1 MTIVDDQSIEH
12 KRAERYYWLV
22 ELNESMQMVTWI
34 FRYKM
39 AEYFGDADAM
49 EKIKSA
55 PNTAKAQEA
64 MKDIKGFDEKS
75 WNEVRDSVALR
86 KYSEDEEEWKLLRQ
100 IASNKSLTT
109 IFNHRKYKH
118 VFDEFEKGEKTLK
131 VGEK

>member
-1 MTIVDDQSIEH
+1 MIVEWLNLVISHSGAQDPLSIRYEVTIVDDQSIEH
-12 KRAERYYWLV
+12 KSAERYYWLV

-55 PNTAKAQEA
+55 PNTAKAEEA

-75 WNEVRDSVALR
+75 WNEVRNSVALR
-86 KYSEDEEEWKLLRQ
+86 KFSQGEEEWGTSQ
-100 IASNKSLTT
+100 TDI
-109 IFNHRKYKH
+109 IQ
-118 VFDEFEKGEKTLK
+118 
-131 VGEK
+131 